1 MFAEPLHLNTGE
13 ETENV
18 RKGKSPTVTQLQ
30 GCLSPGRE
38 SRIDGNNG
46 ISNWTMLH
54 IMDVSWHCFS
64 RLILNRLMDVLT
76 LKST

>member
-1 MFAEPLHLNTGE
+1 MFAEPLHLNAGE

-18 RKGKSPTVTQLQ
+18 RKGKSPAVTQHPGL
-30 GCLSPGRE
+30 GPGRE
-38 SRIDGNNG
+38 SRIDGNHG

-76 LKST
+76 LMST